1 MAIKD
6 GGMKTNG
13 PKGGTQR
20 SAWGQW
26 VGGPRTDR
34 PGQTHTHPHPDGR
47 RGGGGARGACGRGM
61 RGTTGWRAMGTGGG
75 AVGWDMGGGPAPP
88 GKRLPNGA
96 DTLWQSV
103 GRRDQWGGE
112 HILEALRQG
121 IPADIRANDG
131 SWQL

>member
-75 AVGWDMGGGPAPP
+75 GQWDGTWEGGRGEEASERCGHTVAIGWAP
-88 GKRLPNGA
+88 
-96 DTLWQSV
+96 
-103 GRRDQWGGE
+103 
-112 HILEALRQG
+112 
-121 IPADIRANDG
+121 
-131 SWQL
+131 